1 MKSFIRKSAICL
13 LVFIIAFTSTKV
25 DVSAASK
32 AKYTKAEL
40 QYLTAIIYCEAGN
53 QPQKGKIAVANVIL
67 NRVKSKKYPNSI
79 KGVIYQKSQF
89 SPTRTKNK
97 KYRKYT
103 NYQVALYKY
112 SGKIKMSSSEKKQM
126 AACKK
131 AAIAALTGTKVLN
144 SKYLS
149 FTAKRAV
156 QRKGV
161 KAVYIG
167 GHGFY

>member
-1 MKSFIRKSAICL
+1 MKPLIRKSAICL
-13 LVFIIAFTSTKV
+13 LVIIIAFTSSKV

-40 QYLTAIIYCEAGN
+40 KYLTAIIYCEAGN
-53 QPQKGKIAVANVIL
+53 QPEKGKIAVANVIL
-67 NRVKSKKYPNSI
+67 NRVKNKKYPNSV
-79 KGVIYQKSQF
+79 KGVIYQKYQF
-89 SPTRTKNK
+89 SPTRTKSK
-97 KYRKYT
+97 KYKGYT
-103 NYQVALYKY
+103 NYQVALNKY
-112 SGKIKMSSSEKKQM
+112 SGKFKMSSSEKKQM

-131 AAIAALTGTKVLN
+131 AALAALTGKKVLS

-156 QRKGV
+156 QRKHV